1 MKNFQKTL
9 FMLFVIFISSS
20 NFLLAQ
26 SKLVDAKNASTIHI
40 GDSAI
45 GTSKKINIGLGKVVI
60 LHLPSRVQDVLVS
73 DPTKADV
80 VVHSSKTVYIFGK
93 SVGQANVIL
102 IGHDEKQLLNID
114 IFIERDIRNLEMT
127 FRRFLSGSNIHV
139 EMLSDNLVLHGEV
152 RTIQDS
158 QHAVEL
164 SNMFLSNERNNL
176 YKTASGSKVINL
188 LNIGAEDQVTLKVTI
203 AEVRRDV
210 LKQIGFQHTISSG
223 GPSKGKRIDFDGS
236 LGGQGADFAMTTILD
251 RFTFKSVLNA
261 LERATAIRTLA
272 EPTLTAISGQN
283 ATFRSGGTRLY
294 RSVGA
299 NGTSTITPHDYGV
312 VLTFTPTVLSPGRI
326 GLRIET
332 EVSEPVLGV
341 STTGEPEYRMRKADT
356 TVELPSGGT
365 IVLAGLLKDDIQQ
378 KRGGVPLLSKIPILG
393 ALFRSNS
400 FSREETEIFISA
412 TPFLVK
418 PVAMNEL
425 SRPDDNYDIEN
436 DAKAFLFN
444 RVNKIYGPK
453 EAAQGNG
460 QNYKGAIGFIYK

>member
-9 FMLFVIFISSS
+9 LMLFVIFISSS

-26 SKLVDAKNASTIHI
+26 SKLVGAKNASTIHI

-45 GTSKKINIGLGKVVI
+45 GTSKNINIGLGKVVI

-102 IGHDEKQLLNID
+102 IGHDEKKLLNID

-139 EMLSDNLVLHGEV
+139 EMLSDNLVLHGDV

-164 SNMFLSNERNNL
+164 SNMFLSNDRNNL
-176 YKTASGSKVINL
+176 YNNTASGSKVINL

-223 GPSKGKRIDFDGS
+223 GPSTGTQFGGS
-236 LGGQGADFAMTTILD
+236 LGAQGADFAMTTILD

-283 ATFRSGGTRLY
+283 ATFKSGGTRLY
-294 RSVGA
+294 RGVGV

-332 EVSEPVLGV
+332 EVSEPVLSV
-341 STTGEPEYRMRKADT
+341 SATEEPEYRMRKADT

-378 KRGGVPLLSKIPILG
+378 QRGGVPLLSKIPILG
-393 ALFRSNS
+393 ALFRNNS

-444 RVNKIYGPK
+444 RVHKIYGPK
-453 EAAQGNG
+453 EEAAQGNG